1 MEALLVVISLALI
14 IGSVLGWVAIFQ
26 LKGLREDNKLI
37 RTQMQQLKAQR
48 DAYKPAQT
56 AEPQFSPPVTD
67 VQPSQED
74 LVNRKDNKTENTD
87 TSSVEMDSIVEPVS
101 VESVSPQ
108 FTTPTISTMDQ
119 FILHLSKHW
128 MIWVGGASIGFAG
141 IFLVKYSMDSGW
153 LGPMARIVV
162 GFITGILLHVAAYL
176 LHIRKGPNQVFAA
189 LAGGASLVLY
199 AVVLAA
205 LHLYQFFE
213 PSWAFILLAVV
224 SLLTMVLALVQGPV
238 LAGLGILGAYL
249 VPIFVNTGSNNMSA
263 ALIYS
268 FIITCSALL
277 LLRYVAK
284 QWLWVGTLVGAGF
297 WWLISLTATDVD
309 TIRLLYLLAIAY
321 TIVAISHW
329 DWRLMV
335 SQGSPCSDNLLGLL
349 KGGIP
354 KLIDKNYVVLVFIL
368 AAVVVSLVIASEA
381 PMSLW
386 PTVLISALMLWLA
399 KQHLRYLPLA
409 WLSFIAV
416 AAGLLLLGMEWSS
429 YSSVVAPF
437 EKQWLLLLAAIALI
451 YCVGGMW
458 AMRSSAYSGY
468 WGSLGYMAPLIIL
481 AVAHLLVNGLNT
493 SWEWASAAVLLGM
506 IYFNMLYRK
515 RRSGVTPEVMAALI
529 IAGHFAYTLAV
540 VMLTREASLTLALAI
555 QLVSLVWVDRH
566 LPLPILPYLVK
577 VILAAVILRLTFNPW
592 LLTYPSDVHWSFW
605 TYGGSLVCCL
615 LAIRLL
621 KNREAL
627 SQWLQGAALH
637 LAALTV
643 ISETRYQLYDGN
655 IFSAQYTFFEA
666 AFYTSIAGVMG
677 LVYRVREAAA
687 GHLTKLYH
695 WLGNGL
701 LIIALANYGVF
712 LLLIKNPL
720 FNRGVTISETPL
732 FNILLLAY
740 GVPCLLVLAAFYL
753 EKTIQ
758 WRRLTGA
765 LFALCTFIFISLEI
779 RHLWHGQLHIDLSV
793 LTGELYTYSMVWLAM
808 AIAASLVSVR
818 YRSSDLYKAS
828 MLFLIIVVLKIF
840 LIDTSGLSSLWRVAS
855 FMGLGIALLGLAY
868 FYQKMRSNIDAEPEE
883 ISPQNA

>member
-1 MEALLVVISLALI
+1 
-14 IGSVLGWVAIFQ
+14 
-26 LKGLREDNKLI
+26 
-37 RTQMQQLKAQR
+37 
-48 DAYKPAQT
+48 
-56 AEPQFSPPVTD
+56 
-67 VQPSQED
+67 
-74 LVNRKDNKTENTD
+74 
-87 TSSVEMDSIVEPVS
+87 
-101 VESVSPQ
+101 
-108 FTTPTISTMDQ
+108 
-119 FILHLSKHW
+119 
-128 MIWVGGASIGFAG
+128 
-141 IFLVKYSMDSGW
+141 
-153 LGPMARIVV
+153 
-162 GFITGILLHVAAYL
+162 
-176 LHIRKGPNQVFAA
+176 
-189 LAGGASLVLY
+189 
-199 AVVLAA
+199 
-205 LHLYQFFE
+205 
-213 PSWAFILLAVV
+213 
-224 SLLTMVLALVQGPV
+224 
-238 LAGLGILGAYL
+238 
-249 VPIFVNTGSNNMSA
+249 
-263 ALIYS
+263 
-268 FIITCSALL
+268 
-277 LLRYVAK
+277 
-284 QWLWVGTLVGAGF
+284 
-297 WWLISLTATDVD
+297 
-309 TIRLLYLLAIAY
+309 
-321 TIVAISHW
+321 
-329 DWRLMV
+329 
-335 SQGSPCSDNLLGLL
+335 
-349 KGGIP
+349 
-354 KLIDKNYVVLVFIL
+354 
-368 AAVVVSLVIASEA
+368 
-381 PMSLW
+381 MSLW

-515 RRSGVTPEVMAALI
+515 R
-529 IAGHFAYTLAV
+529 
-540 VMLTREASLTLALAI
+540 

-720 FNRGVTISETPL
+720 FNRGVTVGINRRAL
-732 FNILLLAY
+732 HLLNGLARY
-740 GVPCLLVLAAFYL
+740 GY
-753 EKTIQ
+753 
-758 WRRLTGA
+758 RG
-765 LFALCTFIFISLEI
+765 
-779 RHLWHGQLHIDLSV
+779 
-793 LTGELYTYSMVWLAM
+793 
-808 AIAASLVSVR
+808 LVSEC
-818 YRSSDLYKAS
+818 A
-828 MLFLIIVVLKIF
+828 
-840 LIDTSGLSSLWRVAS
+840 LS
-855 FMGLGIALLGLAY
+855 
-868 FYQKMRSNIDAEPEE
+868 
-883 ISPQNA
+883 